1 MFGILDLAS
10 IVVIFASIAIVVYN
24 IRTELKIKV

>member
-10 IVVIFASIAIVVYN
+10 IAVIFASIAVVVYN